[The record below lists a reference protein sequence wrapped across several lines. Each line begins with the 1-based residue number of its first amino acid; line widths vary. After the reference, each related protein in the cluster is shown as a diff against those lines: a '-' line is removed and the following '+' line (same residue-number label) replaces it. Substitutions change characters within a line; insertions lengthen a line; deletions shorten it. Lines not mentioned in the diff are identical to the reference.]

1 MEYEKVVKEARKTI
15 EAYLQGDDYTPKISE
30 RAGIFVTLYNG
41 EELRGCIGVVKSG
54 PLSENLKIAAE
65 EATHDSRFDPV
76 RLEEMGEITIEVSI
90 LAEPRRV
97 NDRNEV
103 EVGKHGI
110 IIRKGF
116 SSGLLLPQVAVE
128 HGMNR
133 DQFLEAGCRKAGI
146 TDGRGAEIWVFE
158 ARVFRETEPNGPV
171 VEKDLNR

>member
-110 IIRKGF
+110 IIR
-116 SSGLLLPQVAVE
+116 
-128 HGMNR
+128 